1 MSADR
6 NTFTKAERLSSK
18 KALEQLFEKGMSL
31 SVNPVQI
38 IWRLTER
45 EYPFPAQMAV
55 AVPKKNFKLAVTRNL
70 LKRRIR
76 EAYRKNKNLIY
87 DKLEGRGIR
96 ADLIII
102 YKGLEIYDYQTI
114 EKAVSD
120 SLKKLAN
127 KVTSERNS

>member
-6 NTFTKAERLSSK
+6 NTFTKEERLSSK
-18 KALEQLFEKGMSL
+18 KAIEQLFEKGTSL

-38 IWRLTER
+38 IWRITER

-76 EAYRKNKNLIY
+76 EAYRKNKDLIY
-87 DKLEGRGIR
+87 AKFSEKGIK

-114 EKAVSD
+114 EKAVTD
-120 SLKKLAN
+120 SLKKLAL
-127 KVTSERNS
+127 KATS